1 MRGLNVDQP
10 RNLANRHGP
19 CFPALMLL
27 RRLPPAALAL
37 AIALLASGCG
47 DDHEEGGGGAF
58 SAIPADPVLYLEADI
73 SGEDEQHENLDAI
86 LSELGKVPLLG
97 TAVDPKAMIA
107 GALEDLGAQNG
118 IEISYEEDFEPWLG
132 EMLAVG
138 YESLAR
144 EDAAFV
150 LAIDVDDE
158 EIARDSVERI
168 TAADAASEAEA
179 EYDGVTY
186 QRSASGEYA
195 IGVFDDKF
203 VLATVEEFEAAVDA
217 SRGDSVATDDN

>member
-1 MRGLNVDQP
+1 
-10 RNLANRHGP
+10 
-19 CFPALMLL
+19 MLL

-47 DDHEEGGGGAF
+47 DDHEEGGSGAA

-86 LSELGKVPLLG
+86 LSELGRVPLLG

-107 GALEDLGAQNG
+107 GALGDLGAQNG

-138 YESLAR
+138 YESLAK

-158 EIARDSVERI
+158 EIARDSVEQI
-168 TAADAASEAEA
+168 TAADAAE
-179 EYDGVTY
+179 
-186 QRSASGEYA
+186 
-195 IGVFDDKF
+195 
-203 VLATVEEFEAAVDA
+203 
-217 SRGDSVATDDN
+217 